1 MESSLTQSSD
11 TQQAVNPWNDFFVVY
26 IELAEALRDETAR
39 DPTSTEIIR
48 DFDLFIVQLKG
59 GDAQDT
65 WHRDI
70 VHKVIQQ
77 FRGKSKAIIFQ
88 EPSYFDETLFLFPGV
103 EGIDISKLW
112 HEHPVYRQGLWA
124 WIEQLFI
131 IGNVCLHPNRKD
143 KFLQTVKQLRA
154 SKPGAT
160 PIEEEEEEENLD
172 EVIEGIAGMFGVE
185 QNNPMFGMM
194 SKLAGRM
201 KTTMEST
208 DNPMALLQ
216 QMMSGDMSV
225 LGNMQEEFQT
235 EIEQKIASGEMTEE
249 QLQAQRDGMVQN
261 FGGMDGLMQMAGQL
275 GLNTGAM
282 QPQPI
287 QAAQPIK
294 RANPKPPSKSG
305 VKRPTTKK
313 AAATKV
319 PKTQGAKKPSQKK

>member
-1 MESSLTQSSD
+1 MKAQI
-11 TQQAVNPWNDFFVVY
+11 QPPAQVAVNPWKDFFGVY
-26 IELAEALRDETAR
+26 IELAEALRGETAR
-39 DPTSTEIIR
+39 DPTSPPEIIK
-48 DFDLFIVQLKG
+48 DFDVFIVRLKE
-59 GDAQDT
+59 GDTEDA

-70 VHKVIQQ
+70 VHKVIDQ
-77 FRGKSKAIIFQ
+77 FRGKSKSIIFQ
-88 EPSYFDETLFLFPGV
+88 DPSYFDETLYLFPGV

-154 SKPGAT
+154 SKPGAI
-160 PIEEEEEEENLD
+160 PIVEEEEENLD
-172 EVIEGIAGMFGVE
+172 EVIEGIAGMFGVD
-185 QNNPMFGMM
+185 QSNPMYGMM

-201 KTTMEST
+201 KTTMETT

-282 QPQPI
+282 QPQPAK
-287 QAAQPIK
+287 AAKI
-294 RANPKPPSKSG
+294 APKIAPKTAPKTAP
-305 VKRPTTKK
+305 KNAPKTAHKTAPTKK
-313 AAATKV
+313 PV
-319 PKTQGAKKPSQKK
+319 QK